1 MSRAV
6 RGLLYILDWW
16 QALPWPPPVRAWW
29 LRRYGATIGAG
40 AVIHR
45 SHYMNLEVAGF
56 RNLTVG
62 ERAHIGPECL
72 LDLASNIWIGDRAA
86 LAPRVTVLTHADPG
100 ESALQERY
108 PREAAPTTIDED
120 AWVGAGAT
128 LLHGVNVGAR
138 AVVGAGSLVRGKVPA
153 DGTVAGVPARAISS
167 ASQGGDAE

>member
-72 LDLASNIWIGDRAA
+72 IDLASEVKVGSRVA
-86 LAPRVTVLTHADPG
+86 LSPRVTVLTHADPG

-108 PREAAPTTIDED
+108 PREAAPTTIDAD
-120 AWVGAGAT
+120 AWIGAGAT
-128 LLHGVNVGAR
+128 VLHGVRSGAR
-138 AVVGAGSLVRGKVPA
+138 AVVGAGSLVRESVDAGA
-153 DGTVAGVPARAISS
+153 TVAGVPARPLR
-167 ASQGGDAE
+167 QEPPTDP

>member
-45 SHYMNLEVAGF
+45 SRYMNLEVAGF

-72 LDLASNIWIGDRAA
+72 IDLAAGVSVGSRAA
-86 LAPRVTVLTHADPG
+86 LSPRVTVLTHADPG

-108 PREAAPTTIDED
+108 PREAAPTTIDAD
-120 AWVGAGAT
+120 AWIGAGAT
-128 LLHGVNVGAR
+128 VLHGVRIGAR
-138 AVVGAGSLVRGKVPA
+138 AVVGAGSLVRESVDAGA
-153 DGTVAGVPARAISS
+153 TVAGVPARPLR
-167 ASQGGDAE
+167 QEPPTDP